1 MRTRPFLRTA
11 EFLWQEGHTAHATK
25 EEAIRE
31 ALMIHDV
38 YTKFAEEFMAMP
50 VIKGFK
56 TENERFAGADETYTI
71 EALMQDGKALQA
83 GTSHFLGQNFA
94 KAFNVTFSNDK
105 NENEYVWATSW
116 GVSTRLIGA
125 LIMTH
130 SDDEGLVLPPKLAPT
145 QVVIVPIPKPDA
157 VLLDKAN
164 QIATALKARGIRVLV
179 DKDETKRPGFKFA
192 EYEMKGIPVR
202 LGLGN
207 RDLEN
212 NTIEVARRDT
222 KEKQSV
228 SLDNIASYV
237 ENLLAGIQQNLF
249 DRSVKFRSE
258 HTTRVD
264 NFDDFKEL
272 LETKGG
278 FLLCHWDGTSETEDK
293 IKEETK
299 ATIRCIPLDAP
310 EEDGRCVYSGKPSRR
325 RVVFAKAY

>member
-1 MRTRPFLRTA
+1 
-11 EFLWQEGHTAHATK
+11 
-25 EEAIRE
+25 
-31 ALMIHDV
+31 
-38 YTKFAEEFMAMP
+38 
-50 VIKGFK
+50 
-56 TENERFAGADETYTI
+56 
-71 EALMQDGKALQA
+71 
-83 GTSHFLGQNFA
+83 
-94 KAFNVTFSNDK
+94 
-105 NENEYVWATSW
+105 VWATSW

-228 SLDNIASYV
+228 SLDNVIDHV
-237 ENLLAGIQQNLF
+237 ENLLAEIQKNLF
-249 DRSVKFRSE
+249 ERSVKFRSE

-264 NFDDFKEL
+264 NFYDFKEI

-310 EEDGRCVYSGKPSRR
+310 EEEGKCVYSGKPSKR
-325 RVVFAKAY
+325 RVFFAKAY